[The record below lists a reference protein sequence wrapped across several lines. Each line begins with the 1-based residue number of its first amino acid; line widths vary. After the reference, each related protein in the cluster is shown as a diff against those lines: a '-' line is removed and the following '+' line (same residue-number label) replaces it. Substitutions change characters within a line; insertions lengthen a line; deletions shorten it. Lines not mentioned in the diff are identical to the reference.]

1 MKLQSTIKQ
10 IIIESSVNDALRK
23 SIDSQGLYTT
33 MRLTGLSFAQITAK
47 IGLEWITE
55 KIMLDFI
62 HEVMGKVLPS
72 FGLGEV
78 EEPNIYYNHVG
89 PELREIVFLGST
101 KVIVEVI
108 NEITLNI
115 EGEFRV
121 PYYNLSDDI
130 LKQIFDV
137 VIRVLDENIEI

>member
-23 SIDSQGLYTT
+23 SIDNQGLYTT
-33 MRLTGLSFAQITAK
+33 MQLTGLNFAQITAK

-89 PELREIVFLGST
+89 PELREIVFLGS
-101 KVIVEVI
+101 KRVIVEVF
-108 NEITLNI
+108 NEDTGNI
-115 EGEFRV
+115 EGEFGV
-121 PYYNLSDDI
+121 SYYNLSDDI
-130 LKQIFDV
+130 LKEIFDV
-137 VIRVLDENIEI
+137 IIRVLDENIEI

>member
-1 MKLQSTIKQ
+1 MKFQSIIKQ

-33 MRLTGLSFAQITAK
+33 IRFTGLSFAQITAK

-62 HEVMGKVLPS
+62 HEIMINILPS

-78 EEPNIYYNHVG
+78 GEPNIYYGHVE
-89 PELREIVFLGST
+89 PELREIVFLGSK
-101 KVIVEVI
+101 KVLVEVF
-108 NEITLNI
+108 NEDTGKI
-115 EGEFRV
+115 EGEFEV
-121 PYYNLSDDI
+121 SYYNLSDDI
-130 LKQIFDV
+130 LRQIFDV
-137 VIRVLDENIEI
+137 IIRVLDENIQI